1 MKKQDGKTKLVMEYA
16 ILIIVIGILLCW
28 ILNLS
33 QLQISKYPINYSGGD
48 GITGLATMKSM
59 QDTGWI
65 YENPY
70 MGAPYGVKNYDA
82 STMELFL
89 NLIQQILVWLT
100 GNWILAYNLFYLLGY
115 FLCGITAFYVFKR
128 LEISGIVS
136 IPLAVLYTFSPYHLG
151 RGTGHLYLG
160 MYFMVPLMCL
170 YLFRLWKDDMI
181 FVKEQKGWITK
192 SNAIC
197 FVTLII
203 MALTGIYY
211 AFFMCFFLCVI
222 ILYSLLNDRSKKR
235 ILQSLCSIGIV
246 VASLIAGSIPNIIYW
261 IKNGS
266 SAIPDKGA
274 NGAELYGLK
283 IIQLLLPI
291 SNHRIPILAELRQKY
306 DAYYPLVTENSLA
319 CLGLVTAVGFVIIC
333 VCLFTGKRLPEKS
346 NLRIA
351 SLLTLAAILFGTIG
365 GFSSALSFVMASI
378 RCYNRFSI
386 FIAMFSLITLGTLL
400 EKLLVRC
407 QVSQWKKLCM
417 CGGMAIMLVL
427 GILDQTVPVSNT
439 LYSEIENQYQQ
450 DDEFIKAIE
459 ASAGEGAMIYQL
471 PYMQNPE
478 NGAINQMQDYS
489 HYMGYIH
496 SDSLRWSYGSIIGRD
511 ADDFCRS
518 INELPLEEQITQIE
532 AAGFSGIYIDWKA
545 YTVEERE
552 SMSTILQAE
561 IGSEPLNHTDG
572 TKSYYSFKMN

>member
-1 MKKQDGKTKLVMEYA
+1 MKKQEGKVRLVIEYA
-16 ILIIVIGILLCW
+16 ILVLIIGILLFW

-33 QLQISKYPINYSGGD
+33 QLHISKFPISYSNGD
-48 GITGLATMKSM
+48 GITGLVTMKSM

-82 STMELFL
+82 TTMELFL
-89 NLIQQILVWLT
+89 NLIQQILVWIT

-115 FLCGITAFYVFKR
+115 FLCGITSFYVLKR
-128 LEISGIVS
+128 LSVSGLVS
-136 IPLAVLYTFSPYHLG
+136 IPLAVLYTFAPYHLG

-170 YLFRLWKDDMI
+170 YLFRLWKEDTI
-181 FVKEQKGWITK
+181 FVKGQNGWITK
-192 SNAIC
+192 KNILC
-197 FVTLII
+197 LVTLMI

-222 ILYSLLNDRSKKR
+222 ILYSLLNDRNKKR
-235 ILQSLCSIGIV
+235 IIQSICSIGIIV
-246 VASLIAGSIPNIIYW
+246 TTLLVGSIPNTIYW
-261 IKNGS
+261 INNGGS
-266 SAIPDKGA
+266 VIPDKGA

-333 VCLFTGKRLPEKS
+333 VCLFIGKRLPEKS

-365 GFSSALSFVMASI
+365 GFSSALSFVMSSI

-400 EKLLVRC
+400 QKLVDKC
-407 QVSQWKKLCM
+407 QGNQWKKVFM
-417 CGGMAIMLVL
+417 YSGMVVLLVL
-427 GILDQTVPVSNT
+427 GILDQTLPVSGS
-439 LYSEIENQYQQ
+439 LYADIENQYQQ
-450 DDEFIKAIE
+450 DDEFIKEIE
-459 ASAGEGAMIYQL
+459 AMAGEEAMIYQM

-478 NGAINQMQDYS
+478 NGAINQMQDYA

-511 ADDFCRS
+511 ADNFCRS
-518 INELPLEEQITQIE
+518 INELPLDEQIVQIE
-532 AAGFSGIYIDWKA
+532 AAGYSGIYIDWNA
-545 YTVEERE
+545 YLPDERE
-552 SMSTILQAE
+552 AMELVLGDAIEGNCIRHSNGM
-561 IGSEPLNHTDG
+561 
-572 TKSYYSFKMN
+572 KVYYNFY